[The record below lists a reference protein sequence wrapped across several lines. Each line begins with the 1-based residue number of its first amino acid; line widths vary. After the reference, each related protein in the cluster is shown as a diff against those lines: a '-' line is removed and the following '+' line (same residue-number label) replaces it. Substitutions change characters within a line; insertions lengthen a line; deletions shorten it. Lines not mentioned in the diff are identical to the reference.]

1 MEILVLSFI
10 VSISVIINAVLY
22 GKYINTKQ
30 HLLESEDRIED
41 LDMVVSALQS
51 LQVMHD
57 EKSPK
62 VKTKKSSKK
71 NSKPAVKSKAK
82 KEVAPAP
89 KKRGRKPNS

>member
-1 MEILVLSFI
+1 MEILVLSII

-22 GKYINTKQ
+22 RKYFNTKR

-62 VKTKKSSKK
+62 IKTKKSSKK
-71 NSKPAVKSKAK
+71 NSKPAVKSKSK
-82 KEVAPAP
+82 KEVVPAP

>member
-10 VSISVIINAVLY
+10 VSISVIINAALY

-41 LDMVVSALQS
+41 LDMVVSALQA
-51 LQVMHD
+51 MHD

-71 NSKPAVKSKAK
+71 ISKPAVKSKAK